1 MKMKTLIALVS
12 VMAMLVSQNARS
24 EPAQPANGNGHDI
37 FKCKNETG
45 AYVYQGTPCPKSYS
59 TLSSWKAEVAEA
71 AQKPLAPTSNG
82 PTSFT
87 IQLSPGGAYTT
98 QGSANSVPLV
108 FQVDTGANY
117 VVIPQAIA
125 TQARMPCKLQSRAQT
140 ANGVTSDCVSV
151 IERMTFGIF
160 TLENVTALIVPNL
173 KQPLLGMN
181 VLKLF
186 RVEHEEGLMKISYKK
201 L

>member
-1 MKMKTLIALVS
+1 MKTLIALIS
-12 VMAMLVSQNARS
+12 VMAMLVSQKAYS
-24 EPAQPANGNGHDI
+24 EQAQPANENGHNI

-45 AYVYQGTPCPKSYS
+45 AYIYQGTPCPKSFS
-59 TLSSWKAEVAEA
+59 TLASWKAEL
-71 AQKPLAPTSNG
+71 AQKPPSPPSNG

-87 IQLSPGGAYTT
+87 IQLSPNGAYNT

-125 TQARMPCKLQSRAQT
+125 DQARMPCKFQSRAQT
-140 ANGVTSDCVSV
+140 ANGVTADCVSI
-151 IERMTFGIF
+151 IEKMTFGIF
-160 TLENVTALIVPNL
+160 QLENVTALIVPNL